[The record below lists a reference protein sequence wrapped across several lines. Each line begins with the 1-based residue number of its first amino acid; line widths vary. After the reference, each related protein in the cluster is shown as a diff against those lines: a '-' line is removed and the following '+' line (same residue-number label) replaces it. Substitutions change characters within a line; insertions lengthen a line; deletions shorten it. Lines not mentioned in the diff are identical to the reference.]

1 MYQRQDYISPNL
13 FNNLFLII
21 CIIFATALLAQ
32 ENTTNEKLSV
42 RMAESEMK
50 RNPDAITLDFVKRPK
65 WNYTQGLVLT
75 AFSKL
80 WHQYKDSS
88 YFRYIQEYYDFF
100 VNDSG
105 EIKDYNLKD
114 YNIDKINPGR
124 GLLFLY
130 KQTNDEKYKNAAL
143 FLRKQLRTHPR
154 TSEGNFWH
162 KKRYPWQVWLDGI
175 YMGLPFYAEF
185 DKIFNEPD
193 CFDDVAKQIIL
204 AEKHLRDP
212 ETGLYYHGWDESRN
226 QRWADSKT
234 GLSPHIWGRGVGWF
248 AMALVDVLDFLPD
261 NHPQRLEIISI
272 LDRLAEAI
280 KRSQDKESGLW
291 YQVMDRPDGEGN
303 YLEST
308 ASTMFVY
315 TLIKAVKKGYIE
327 KNYQSI
333 AQKGFN
339 GILKHFIKIENNGN
353 ISITMC
359 CAGAGLGGNPYRDGS
374 YEYYISTE
382 IRDNDPKAVGPFIM
396 SALEFETLE
405 N

>member
-1 MYQRQDYISPNL
+1 MYHRQDNFKIRSLMPV
-13 FNNLFLII
+13 FLII
-21 CIIFATALLAQ
+21 NILFITLLSPQ
-32 ENTTNEKLSV
+32 ENILNEKWSI
-42 RMAESEMK
+42 RMADSEMK
-50 RNPDAITLDFVKRPK
+50 RNPEAITLDFVKRPK
-65 WNYTQGLVLT
+65 WNYTHGLVLT

-80 WHQYKDSS
+80 WQQYQDSN
-88 YFRYIQEYYDFF
+88 YFNYIQKYYGFF
-100 VNDSG
+100 IGDSG
-105 EIKDYNLKD
+105 DIKDYNLKN
-114 YNIDKINPGR
+114 YNIDKVNPGR

-130 KQTNDEKYKNAAL
+130 NETKEEKYKKAAL
-143 FLRKQLRTHPR
+143 LLREQLRTHPR
-154 TSEGNFWH
+154 TSEGSFWH
-162 KKRYPWQVWLDGI
+162 KKRYPWQIWLDGI
-175 YMGLPFYAEF
+175 YMGFPFYAEF
-185 DKIFNEPD
+185 GMMFADST
-193 CFDDVAKQIIL
+193 CFDDVTKQIIL

-248 AMALVDVLDFLPD
+248 AMALVDVLDFLPE

-272 LDRLAEAI
+272 LGRLAEAI
-280 KRSQDKESGLW
+280 KKSQDKESGLW

-315 TLIKAVKKGYIE
+315 TLIKAVKKGYIND
-327 KNYQSI
+327 KFQSVAI
-333 AQKGFN
+333 KGFN
-339 GILKHFIKIENNGN
+339 SVLKHFIKIENNGN

-396 SALEFETLE
+396 AALEFETLE

>member
-1 MYQRQDYISPNL
+1 MYHRQDNFKTRSLIPV
-13 FNNLFLII
+13 FLII
-21 CIIFATALLAQ
+21 NILFITILSPQ
-32 ENTTNEKLSV
+32 ENIVNEKWSI
-42 RMAESEMK
+42 RMANSEMK
-50 RNPDAITLDFVKRPK
+50 RNPEAITLDFVKRPK
-65 WNYTQGLVLT
+65 WNYTHGLVLL

-80 WHQYKDSS
+80 WQQYKDSN
-88 YFRYIQEYYDFF
+88 YFNYIQQYYDFF
-100 VNDSG
+100 IDDSG
-105 EIKDYNLKD
+105 NIKDYSLNN
-114 YNIDKINPGR
+114 YNIDKVNPGR

-130 KQTNDEKYKNAAL
+130 NETKNKKYKKAA
-143 FLRKQLRTHPR
+143 FLLREQLRTHPR
-154 TSEGNFWH
+154 TSEGSFWH
-162 KKRYPWQVWLDGI
+162 KKRYPWQIWLDGI

-185 DKIFNEPD
+185 GMMFDD
-193 CFDDVAKQIIL
+193 STCFDDVTKQIII

-212 ETGLYYHGWDESRN
+212 ETGLYIHGWDESKN

-234 GLSPHIWGRGVGWF
+234 GLSQHIWGRGVGWF
-248 AMALVDVLDFLPD
+248 AMALVDVLDFLPE

-272 LDRLAEAI
+272 LSRLAEAI
-280 KRSQDKESGLW
+280 KKSQDKESGLW
-291 YQVMDRPDGEGN
+291 YQVMDRPDREGN

-339 GILKHFIKIENNGN
+339 GILEHFIKIENNGN

-396 SALEFETLE
+396 AALEFETLE

>member
-1 MYQRQDYISPNL
+1 MYQRQDHIIPHL
-13 FNNLFLII
+13 LNNLFLII
-21 CIIFATALLAQ
+21 SVIFATSLLEK
-32 ENTTNEKLSV
+32 ENTINDKWSIK
-42 RMAESEMK
+42 MAKSEMK
-50 RNPDAITLDFVKRPK
+50 RNPDAITLDFVKHPK
-65 WNYTQGLVLT
+65 WNYTHGLVLT

-80 WHQYKDSS
+80 WYQYNDSS

-105 EIKDYNLKD
+105 EIKNYNLKD

-130 KQTNDEKYKNAAL
+130 KQTNEEKYKKAAL
-143 FLRKQLRTHPR
+143 FLHKQLKTHPR

-185 DKIFNEPD
+185 GIMFDD
-193 CFDDVAKQIIL
+193 STCFDDISKQIIL
-204 AEKHLRDP
+204 VDNHLKDP
-212 ETGLYYHGWDESRN
+212 QTGLYFHGWDESRD

-248 AMALVDVLDFLPD
+248 AMALVDVLDFLPKHHNKRSD
-261 NHPQRLEIISI
+261 IIAI
-272 LDRLAEAI
+272 LNSLAVAI
-280 KRSQDKESGLW
+280 KKSQDEETGLW
-291 YQVMDRPDGEGN
+291 YQVMDKPDGEGN

-315 TLIKAVKKGYIE
+315 TLIKAVKKNYIE
-327 KNYQSI
+327 SKFQYT
-333 AQKGFN
+333 ALKGFN
-339 GILKHFIKIENNGN
+339 GILKHFIITEDDGT
-353 ISITMC
+353 ISITKC

-374 YEYYISTE
+374 YEYYISTD

-396 SALEFETLE
+396 AALEFESLD